1 MGTFSKKDCNKGIK
15 VLHFRYVLY
24 NKKKGNKDMAI
35 SSEKKRVAITMN
47 EQTYEILSELSEKM
61 GISKSAVITMLLVN
75 EKTKQTSKRK

>member
-1 MGTFSKKDCNKGIK
+1 M
-15 VLHFRYVLY
+15 LHFRYVLY

-61 GISKSAVITMLLVN
+61 GISKSAVIAMLLVN